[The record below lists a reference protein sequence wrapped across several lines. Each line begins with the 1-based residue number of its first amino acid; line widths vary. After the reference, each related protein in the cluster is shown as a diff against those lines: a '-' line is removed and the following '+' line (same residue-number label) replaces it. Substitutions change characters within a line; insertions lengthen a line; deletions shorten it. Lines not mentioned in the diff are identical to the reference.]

1 MKKVEAIIKPFL
13 IDAVKCELER
23 VGICGLTISEVRGF
37 GRQRGRTELFRGS
50 EYIIDFKPKMKLELI
65 VRDDQV
71 DMVLGAILKSARTG
85 RIGDGKIYVLPL
97 DEVVR
102 IRTDERGDAAV

>member
-1 MKKVEAIIKPFL
+1 MKKVEAIIKPFM
-13 IDAVKCELER
+13 IDHVKGELER
-23 VGICGLTISEVRGF
+23 VGVSGLTISEVRGV
-37 GRQRGRTELFRGS
+37 GRQRGHTELHRGA

-65 VRDDQV
+65 VRDEQV
-71 DMVLGAILKSARTG
+71 DGVVGAIMKSARTG

-102 IRTDERGDAAV
+102 IRTDERGNSAV